1 MLLSIASTDAVAL
14 LAPRIFWR
22 QFFKPALGST
32 DANPSLVR
40 EPSRSFGAKPQRHH
54 LATATRDPTN
64 LGAVGILKAIVK
76 LLFFAALAAAFTGVA
91 LLVRRSKSS
100 EEVSYDEWPDVARKP
115 EAP

>member
-1 MLLSIASTDAVAL
+1 
-14 LAPRIFWR
+14 
-22 QFFKPALGST
+22 
-32 DANPSLVR
+32 
-40 EPSRSFGAKPQRHH
+40 
-54 LATATRDPTN
+54 
-64 LGAVGILKAIVK
+64 VGILKAIVK